1 MSPSEEKCRRCAP
14 TDRELPPHRP
24 GDPAF
29 RTAANHN
36 GVVSYHPILSTE
48 RKRGNMIDM
57 NALGYWTMAIA
68 TIAFAPGGAS
78 ASANRPT
85 AAEIRE
91 IAASAY
97 TSAYPLVLL
106 ALTRRTDSE
115 RRAQAGLPGA
125 NQSAHAKEFPADR
138 TQIVIR

>member
-14 TDRELPPHRP
+14 TDRELPTHRP

-68 TIAFAPGGAS
+68 TIAFAPGGVS

-91 IAASAY
+91 IAASPY
-97 TSAYPLVLL
+97 TLAYPLRLMD
-106 ALTRRTDSE
+106 LTRRTDSE
-115 RRAQAGLPGA
+115 RRAQAGLPGP
-125 NQSAHAKEFPADR
+125 NHVAHTKEIPDYR
-138 TQIVIR
+138 SPNLI